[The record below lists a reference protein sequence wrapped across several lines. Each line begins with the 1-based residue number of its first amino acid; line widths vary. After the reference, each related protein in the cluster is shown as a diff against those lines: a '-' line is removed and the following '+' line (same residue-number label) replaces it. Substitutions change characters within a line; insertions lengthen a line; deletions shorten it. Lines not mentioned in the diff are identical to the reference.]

1 MKRSLLFLALI
12 SSTLFSLSSNAAK
25 LDLSNPKPADDDVI
39 VPMPCNMTM
48 AFRKVYTSYD
58 KNQIKDK
65 TFMAGS
71 QGESDILSESLNKRN
86 IQGSFKDKK
95 GYYYLMAKYELT
107 QGQYDALTKDK
118 CPKMTPKSGMPA
130 TKITYFDAQNAAHLY
145 SNFLQKSENVPT
157 YGGSKAF
164 ARLPLDSEFEFAV
177 RGGIASSKAEFDANL
192 PPMTGDLNDY
202 VVYQGPESSNNKI
215 SRVGSRKPNSLGI
228 YDLLGNAGEMVHD
241 YFMAT
246 RTGRLHGQ
254 AGGFIVRGGS
264 FLTAQGEI
272 SSSYR
277 KERAFYAN
285 GKENRSIDT
294 STRFVLSVPVVLDLK
309 TLNTL
314 KTEISKL
321 GDDSDTTDTKGANK
335 NTVKSLESVI
345 EKQKAAQEANK
356 KLMDKSNKELKD
368 EKALTLVLKKQNESL
383 SKELSEMGGA
393 LKVLKQDI
401 VAANAARD
409 EMRDEAIASNIRI
422 GALMCSLVSDYK
434 KTQVISSKRVALFE
448 DLAKSD
454 ESYKESLQKAKAQH
468 DAANAD
474 LNMIT
479 DTYGS
484 IIAMTTS
491 TYDIK
496 LVKKQIDRSYESIGA
511 LSGNYMLKLFTNNFI
526 SDLESYSK
534 DKKRDLKKNHEK
546 WINACFTIGKKTDV
560 K

>member
-1 MKRSLLFLALI
+1 MKKSLLFLALI
-12 SSTLFSLSSNAAK
+12 SSTFLSLSSNAAK

-39 VPMPCNMTM
+39 VPMPCDMSM
-48 AFRKVYTSYD
+48 IFRKVYTSYD

-65 TFMAGS
+65 SFMAGS
-71 QGESDILSESLNKRN
+71 QADSDILSESLNKRH
-86 IQGSFKDKK
+86 IQGSFKDQK

-107 QGQYDALTKDK
+107 QGQYEALTFDK
-118 CPKMTPKSGMPA
+118 CPKITKKSGLPA
-130 TKITYFDAQNAAHLY
+130 TKISYFDAQNAAHLY

-157 YGGSKAF
+157 YGGFKAF
-164 ARLPLDSEFEFAV
+164 ARLPLDSEFEFAL
-177 RGGIASSKAEFDANL
+177 RGGIASSKAEFDAHL
-192 PPMTGDLNDY
+192 PPMQGDLNDY
-202 VVYQGPESSNNKI
+202 AVYQGPESANNKI
-215 SRVGSRKPNSLGI
+215 WRIGSRKPNALGI
-228 YDLLGNAGEMVHD
+228 YDLLGNASEMVHD

-264 FLTAQGEI
+264 FMTAKGEL

-277 KERAFYAN
+277 KERALYVN
-285 GKENRSIDT
+285 GKESRSIDI

-314 KTEISKL
+314 KSEITKL
-321 GDDSDTTDTKGANK
+321 GDDSDTTYASDTNK
-335 NTVKSLESVI
+335 NTVKNLESVI
-345 EKQKAAQEANK
+345 KKQKIAYEANQ
-356 KLMDKSNKELKD
+356 KLIEKGSKELKD
-368 EKALTLVLKKQNESL
+368 EKALNLVLKSQNESL
-383 SKELSEMGGA
+383 SNELLEMGSA

-401 VAANAARD
+401 VEANAARD

-434 KTQVISSKRVALFE
+434 KTLVISSKRVALFE
-448 DLAKSD
+448 DLAKND
-454 ESYKESLQKAKAQH
+454 ESYKDGLQKARAQY
-468 DAANAD
+468 DAATSD
-474 LNMIT
+474 LKMIT

-484 IIAMTTS
+484 IIAMTSS
-491 TYDIK
+491 TYDIQ
-496 LVKKQIDRSYESIGA
+496 LVKKQVDRSYESIGA

-526 SDLESYSK
+526 SDLKSYAK

-546 WINACFTIGKKTDV
+546 WINACFDIGKKTDV